1 MNFFSVSSGEHIFTI
16 KDEMKGF
23 VLGRFK
29 GFRNIPEL
37 NIPFYIS
44 KISAGFPSPADD
56 HIHKK
61 LDLNELV
68 IKHPAAT
75 FFVRVEGESMR
86 DAGIFHN
93 DILVVDRALT
103 PKNND
108 IIVCVINGDFAVKRF
123 RRHNG
128 HISLLA
134 ENPNYEPIEVAEEME
149 FQTWGVVTYVFRKT

>member
-1 MNFFSVSSGEHIFTI
+1 
-16 KDEMKGF
+16 MKGF

-29 GFRNIPEL
+29 GFESIPEL
-37 NIPFYIS
+37 SIPFYIS
-44 KISAGFPSPADD
+44 RISAGFPSPADD

-86 DAGIFHN
+86 EAGIFHN
-93 DILVVDRALT
+93 DILVVDRALN
-103 PKNND
+103 PMNND

-134 ENPNYEPIEVAEEME
+134 EHPDYAPIEITAEME
-149 FQTWGVVTYVFRKT
+149 FQVWGVVTYVFRKT

>member
-1 MNFFSVSSGEHIFTI
+1 MN
-16 KDEMKGF
+16 GF
-23 VLGRFK
+23 ILGQFK
-29 GFRNIPEL
+29 GLSDIPGLE
-37 NIPFYIS
+37 IPFYVTRV
-44 KISAGFPSPADD
+44 SAGFPSPADD
-56 HIHKK
+56 HIQKR

-103 PKNND
+103 PKNQD

-123 RRHNG
+123 QRQNG

-134 ENPNYEPIEVAEEME
+134 ENPSYRPIEVTAEME
-149 FQTWGVVTYVFRKT
+149 FQVWGVVTYVIRKT

>member
-1 MNFFSVSSGEHIFTI
+1 
-16 KDEMKGF
+16 MKGF

-29 GFRNIPEL
+29 GFKNIPEL

-44 KISAGFPSPADD
+44 KVSAGFPSPADD

-103 PKNND
+103 PKGND

-123 RRHNG
+123 VKNNG
-128 HISLLA
+128 HISLLS
-134 ENPNYEPIEVAEEME
+134 ENSDYAPINVTAEME
-149 FQTWGVVTYVFRKT
+149 FQVWGVVTYVFRKT

>member
-1 MNFFSVSSGEHIFTI
+1 
-16 KDEMKGF
+16 MKGF

-29 GFRNIPEL
+29 GFKSIPEL

-44 KISAGFPSPADD
+44 RVSAGFPSPADD

-86 DAGIFHN
+86 DAGIFHD
-93 DILVVDRALT
+93 DILVVDRALN
-103 PKNND
+103 PRNHD
-108 IIVCVINGDFAVKRF
+108 IIVCVINGEFAVKRF
-123 RRHNG
+123 QRQKG
-128 HISLLA
+128 HISLFS
-134 ENPNYEPIEVAEEME
+134 ENPDYAPIKVTAEMD
-149 FQTWGVVTYVFRKT
+149 FQVWGVVTYVIRKT